1 MSDRNALPSIVERT
15 SRGEYLMDPYSKLLS
30 ERVVFLGTTVDDA
43 AANDVVGQLLY
54 LDHDRPERDIALYLN
69 TPGGSASAIM
79 IVYDTLRFLTNDV
92 RTVCLGQV
100 ASFAAVLLA
109 AGTPGKRM
117 MLPHARVVLRQ
128 PEMAASQGPA
138 SDLEIQA
145 RELLR
150 TRTVMEEILV
160 RHTGQSAERIRRDI
174 DRETILTGP
183 DALAY
188 GLVDR
193 LLPVR
198 DERPAG

>member
-138 SDLEIQA
+138 SDLEIQ
-145 RELLR
+145 
-150 TRTVMEEILV
+150 V